1 MGKAIGPD
9 PHWAAAREAVRT
21 AEQTVSDAWLGRLLL
36 AESEAE
42 ATVGACARTRQR
54 AAERVRS
61 AQRTGD
67 LVALTRSQTD
77 LEHADRAWGGSLAVY
92 EHARAKLAHEL
103 ERWADGTAR
112 RVREAWAD
120 RSIAGR
126 R

>member
-1 MGKAIGPD
+1 MWNAIGPD
-9 PHWAAAREAVRT
+9 HNWAAAREAVRS

-42 ATVGACARTRQR
+42 ATVGACTRARQR

-61 AQRTGD
+61 AQQTGD
-67 LVALTRSQTD
+67 LNALTRSQTD
-77 LEHADRAWGGSLAVY
+77 LEHADRAWGGSLDAF
-92 EHARAKLAHEL
+92 ERARTKLADEL
-103 ERWADGTAR
+103 ESWAAGTAR

-120 RSIAGR
+120 RAIAGR